1 MIEAVFTFAFVSAL
15 FEFVVLMK
23 LKPRTR
29 CRVLGSGR
37 WVATIHT
44 LTVLINILIHFGTI
58 TGTMTAVTAGL
69 VSFATIP
76 FTRWVSGHITAG
88 VYYPGRIRYTPQ
100 QLT

>member
-23 LKPRTR
+23 IRPGTR

-37 WVATIHT
+37 WVS
-44 LTVLINILIHFGTI
+44 LIHILVVSANLIIHYGTI

-76 FTRWVSGHITAG
+76 FTRWLSGYITAG
-88 VYYPGRIRYTPQ
+88 VYHPGRIRYNPRL
-100 QLT
+100 LT

>member
-37 WVATIHT
+37 WVSLIHT
-44 LTVLINILIHFGTI
+44 VVIMGNILIHYGTL
-58 TGTMTAVTAGL
+58 TGTMTAITAGL

-76 FTRWVSGHITAG
+76 FTRWLSGYITAG
-88 VYYPGRIRYTPQ
+88 VYHPGRIRYNPQ
-100 QLT
+100 LLA